1 MHLKRLFQKEDPS
14 LRMSFPKE
22 PVLHGVRIRKLPVG
36 KYLQAMRALE
46 EIPASLLKALFPEG
60 ASTGEILSTLSSLQ
74 GDALGPFLTRLLIS
88 LPEELCR
95 LLSSL
100 LDIPEGRL
108 LDPEAKDALSLGELA
123 EIVEALWKE
132 NDLSAFFGSARR
144 LMEAAGAPGT
154 QGTPGMPKPGS
165 SGGSPS
171 PRTSAF
177 PNRS

>member
-1 MHLKRLFQKEDPS
+1 MYIKRLFQKEDPS

-22 PVLHGVRIRKLPVG
+22 TVLHGVRIRKLPVG

-46 EIPASLLKALFPEG
+46 GIPASLLKALFPEKAG
-60 ASTGEILSTLSSLQ
+60 AGEILSVLSSLQ
-74 GDALGPFLTRLLIS
+74 GDALGSFLTRLLIS
-88 LPEELCR
+88 LPEEVCR

-132 NDLSAFFGSARR
+132 NDLSAFFGTARR
-144 LMEAAGAPGT
+144 LLGT
-154 QGTPGMPKPGS
+154 AGTPGTPGTGS
-165 SGGSPS
+165 SGGSPL

-177 PNRS
+177 PNRN